1 MKSTLSRA
9 FFRLS
14 TGVALIPAA
23 LPVFYIDKRG
33 ECDIMIQIRAVL
45 SFSELITLL
54 IGWEEAPLLPLLQ
67 AMKAACFHLY
77 SPLCPAQSAKA
88 EIIL

>member
-1 MKSTLSRA
+1 
-9 FFRLS
+9 
-14 TGVALIPAA
+14 
-23 LPVFYIDKRG
+23 
-33 ECDIMIQIRAVL
+33 MIQIRAVL